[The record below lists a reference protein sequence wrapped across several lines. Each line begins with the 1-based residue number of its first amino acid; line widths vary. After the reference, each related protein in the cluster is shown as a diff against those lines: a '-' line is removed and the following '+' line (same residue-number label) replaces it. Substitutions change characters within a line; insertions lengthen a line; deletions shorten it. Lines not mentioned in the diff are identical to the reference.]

1 MVNLKE
7 LFKTKPKQTSASKTS
22 ASLHALGYRFLGD
35 KPAKRFFFTKQIHES
50 LIKSDL
56 KVNFTIYISSMF
68 FWSIS
73 AFIATI
79 PVSLLLFSAFMP
91 LLGVAIQPVLLVVYC
106 LLTSLL
112 VGGVTFGIFI
122 YYPSYVASS
131 VKRKI
136 EKDLVYT
143 VNYMSILSGAGATPE
158 ETFASLARVGK
169 VFGLAESAKTIMKNI
184 EFLGEDTITAIDE
197 ESKNTPSNEYAEF
210 LQGYIA
216 TTQTGGS
223 SKVYLE
229 AMAEKFMESQKRQ
242 MSKVIEQ
249 LNMAGEIFVAAL
261 VAFPTIM
268 VTMLSIMGFFGGNV
282 LGGLSAVQL
291 MTIMTYVLIP
301 FIAVGILVF
310 IDAAMSSW

>member
-1 MVNLKE
+1 LVNLTA
-7 LFKTKPKQTSASKTS
+7 LFKTKSKQTTSSKTS

-56 KVNFTIYISSMF
+56 KINHIVYVSSMF
-68 FWSIS
+68 FWSII
-73 AFIATI
+73 AFIIAI
-79 PVSLLLFSAFMP
+79 PVSLLMFSALMP
-91 LLGVAIQPVLLVVYC
+91 LFEVALNPVSLAAYC

-112 VGGVTFGIFI
+112 VGGVTFGLFI
-122 YYPSYVASS
+122 YYPSYMASS

-169 VFGLAESAKTIMKNI
+169 VFGIDESAKTIMKNI

-197 ESKNTPSNEYAEF
+197 ESKNTPSNEYSEF
-210 LQGYIA
+210 LQGYIS

-223 SKVYLE
+223 NKVYLE
-229 AMAEKFMESQKRQ
+229 AMVEKFMESQKRQ
-242 MSKVIEQ
+242 VSRVIEQ
-249 LNMAGEIFVAAL
+249 LNIAGEVFIAAL

-268 VTMLSIMGFFGGNV
+268 VTMLSIMGFFGGEV
-282 LGGLSAVQL
+282 LGGLTAPQL

>member
-1 MVNLKE
+1 MFDLKGI
-7 LFKTKPKQTSASKTS
+7 FKTKKQTNAKTS
-22 ASLHALGYRFLGD
+22 ANLHALGYRFLGD
-35 KPAKRFFFTKQIHES
+35 KPAKHFFFTRQIHES
-50 LIKSDL
+50 IIKSNL
-56 KVNFTIYISSMF
+56 KVNHVVYVSSMF
-68 FWSIS
+68 FWSII
-73 AFIATI
+73 AFIVAV
-79 PVSLLLFSAFMP
+79 PVSLLLFSAVMP
-91 LLGVAIQPVLLVVYC
+91 LFQVALNPVFIVVYC

-112 VGGVTFGIFI
+112 VGGVTFGVFI
-122 YYPSYVASS
+122 YYPNYVASG

-136 EKDLVYT
+136 EKDMVYT
-143 VNYMSILSGAGATPE
+143 VNYMSILNGAGATPE

-169 VFGLAESAKTIMKNI
+169 AFGIDESAKAIMKKI

-197 ESKNTPSNEYAEF
+197 ESKNTPSNEYSEF
-210 LQGYIA
+210 LQGYIS

-229 AMAEKFMESQKRQ
+229 AMVQKFMESQKRQ
-242 MSKVIEQ
+242 ADKVIEQ
-249 LNMAGEIFVAAL
+249 LNMAGEVFVAAL

-268 VTMLSIMGFFGGNV
+268 VTMLSIMSFFGGDV
-282 LGGLSAVQL
+282 LGGLTAPQL